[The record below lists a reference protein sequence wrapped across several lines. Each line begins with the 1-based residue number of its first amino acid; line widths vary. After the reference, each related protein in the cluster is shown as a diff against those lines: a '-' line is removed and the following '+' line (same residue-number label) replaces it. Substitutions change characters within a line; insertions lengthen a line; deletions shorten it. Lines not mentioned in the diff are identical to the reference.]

1 MSHLLNRR
9 TFLCRC
15 AIAGAGS
22 LMFSGISLPSPSRA
36 AALKKGA
43 IGRKL
48 SPYYTTL
55 DDHVIQCDLCP
66 HECEV
71 EEGARGICEV
81 RENIGGKYY
90 SLVYG
95 NPCSLNVD
103 PVEKKPFYHVLP
115 TTQSFSIATAGCN
128 FDCNFCQNW
137 EIAQALPEETYNY
150 ELTPEQVVRLALR
163 YKCTSIAS
171 TYVEPTVFTE
181 YMLEIGRL
189 TRTHPLL
196 KVMHSN
202 GFINPKPLD
211 DLCAYL
217 DAACIDLKAFTES
230 FYRDVSE
237 GRLQPVL
244 DTLKRL
250 KVNGVHTELVNLIVP
265 GKNDDMADIRKMCEW
280 IRTELGPDAPL
291 HFSRFY
297 PRYKL
302 KSTPPTS
309 LQTLEQA
316 RKLAMDEGLNY
327 VYLGNVPEHPGGH
340 TYCPKCKKMLIKR
353 IGYNVKVPGMENGH
367 CKYCGKSIAGI
378 WKQREPSFTEAGAA
392 ALEEKTGKGY

>member
-103 PVEKKPFYHVLP
+103 PIEKKPFYHVLP

-128 FDCNFCQNW
+128 FDCKFCQNW

-150 ELTPEQVVRLALR
+150 ELTPESDKHNNHL
-163 YKCTSIAS
+163 
-171 TYVEPTVFTE
+171 
-181 YMLEIGRL
+181 
-189 TRTHPLL
+189 
-196 KVMHSN
+196 
-202 GFINPKPLD
+202 
-211 DLCAYL
+211 
-217 DAACIDLKAFTES
+217 
-230 FYRDVSE
+230 
-237 GRLQPVL
+237 
-244 DTLKRL
+244 
-250 KVNGVHTELVNLIVP
+250 
-265 GKNDDMADIRKMCEW
+265 
-280 IRTELGPDAPL
+280 
-291 HFSRFY
+291 
-297 PRYKL
+297 
-302 KSTPPTS
+302 
-309 LQTLEQA
+309 
-316 RKLAMDEGLNY
+316 
-327 VYLGNVPEHPGGH
+327 
-340 TYCPKCKKMLIKR
+340 
-353 IGYNVKVPGMENGH
+353 
-367 CKYCGKSIAGI
+367 
-378 WKQREPSFTEAGAA
+378 
-392 ALEEKTGKGY
+392 